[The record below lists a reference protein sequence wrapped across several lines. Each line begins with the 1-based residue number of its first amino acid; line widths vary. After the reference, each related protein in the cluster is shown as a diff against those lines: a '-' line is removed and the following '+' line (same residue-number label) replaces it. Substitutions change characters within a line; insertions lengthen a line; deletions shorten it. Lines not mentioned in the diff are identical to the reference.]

1 MKHLLK
7 FELRACSRRPET
19 YIMLVILSV
28 SGFLIGYKQLTFN
41 TNADMLIN
49 SPYAISSMVGL
60 ISLTSIFTTTIAG
73 AFTLFKEADANFSQI
88 LYATPLS
95 KSQYLFTRFSTV
107 FIIGI
112 LLLILT
118 IAGYMAGQM
127 ACPDKVAFGSF
138 QLKAY
143 LQPLILIAL
152 PNLFL
157 CTSIICSIG
166 WLTKNKLMVYCAG
179 LFLYITYMVLLMYSG
194 SPLLAGGLPK
204 STAAMSIAAISD
216 PFGLSAF
223 YEQTNPWVLAK
234 KNRQYITLT
243 GNLLLNRILSLSIS
257 IILLMIV
264 WKFFSLS
271 LNIKQRKRRPIEILH
286 DDKFRLQPVLTVTDG
301 KHYYLATLKSKVW
314 MDMQWILKSI
324 PFTLIAVA
332 LVFFMSMEFYDGID
346 RGIRLPEQYVTTGLL
361 SNRILYNLPGMLLLV
376 SLFYTGELYW
386 RSTES
391 RFNLIED
398 STPAGRTLRFAA
410 GWLSLSLVMIMLTL
424 LIIMNGII
432 FQLLYQYEY
441 IDWAVYTTLLGLIV
455 TPLILCIGITLWVH
469 KVIPYKWIAFSV
481 SVLLIYLMTGKLST
495 SIGITHPLLRFAEPY
510 AGKYSEMNGWDN
522 YMTAFLW
529 KMIFGFSII
538 LVFHLQRAAFR
549 LITVLV
555 CLVSGI
561 FIYLHYP
568 SLPGQNK
575 LDWQQSYEQNYRR
588 YQQLPQP
595 AITHVSANVELYPRD
610 NRYTVNADYLIQNTS
625 NRCMDSLLVNFD
637 EEVNVDQAYLIANK
651 EKVFFR
657 GKNGFLLLRNAL
669 QPGDTASFHF
679 FFNYHWNPFV
689 GHKAFNAIVQ
699 NGSFIRLSNYFPV
712 FGYRSDLEIYSPV
725 ERRNRSLGMP
735 TPLAKLED
743 SGNDARDFITLD
755 LKIGTAAGQTAIGI
769 GELTGTWSSRD
780 RNYFNYHTTSPIPF
794 RFGIAS
800 AAYNL
805 QSINC
810 NGVKIEVYYYPR
822 HYENVQR
829 LLTDAAGTLAY
840 CKKNFGTY
848 PFKTI
853 RFAEV
858 SQFTTGFAGTCYPA
872 TIFMTEN
879 MIFHTNLA
887 GDRNQD
893 VINELAGH
901 ELSHQW
907 WGADQLVPDERE
919 GAKLLTE
926 TLAMYTELMM
936 AKHTIGMQSVIDKV
950 AMHRQIYYSE
960 RGFSKEEPLYK
971 VNPDNTHLYYSKGLV
986 VMYKLSELIGEERV
1000 NTALRNLLKKHIYP
1014 NPVPVT
1020 TTLLEELYKVSNPLE
1035 KQQID
1040 SLFKMVNEI

>member
-7 FELRACSRRPET
+7 FELRACFRRPET
-19 YIMLVILSV
+19 YIMLIILSV

-41 TNADMLIN
+41 TTADILIN

-60 ISLTSIFTTTIAG
+60 LSLTSIFTTTIVA
-73 AFTLFKEADANFSQI
+73 AFTLFKEADACFSQI
-88 LYATPLS
+88 LYATPLT
-95 KSQYLFTRFSTV
+95 KSQYLITRFSPV
-107 FIIGI
+107 FGIGA
-112 LLLILT
+112 LLLIVT
-118 IAGYMAGQM
+118 IAGYMAGQI
-127 ACPDKVAFGSF
+127 ACPDKVAYGVF

-157 CTSIICSIG
+157 CTSFVCSIG

-194 SPLLAGGLPK
+194 SPLLAGALPK
-204 STAAMSIAAISD
+204 SAGAMSIAAILD

-223 YEQTNPWVLAK
+223 YEQTNPWVLEQ

-243 GNLLLNRILSLSIS
+243 GNLLLNRIIYLAIG
-257 IILLMIV
+257 IVLLMIV
-264 WKFFSLS
+264 WKFLSLS
-271 LNIKQRKRRPIEILH
+271 LSIKQWKRRPTEILH
-286 DDKFRLQPVLTVTDG
+286 KDTFRFQPVLTVTNRN
-301 KHYYLATLKSKVW
+301 YYRLLALKSRVW
-314 MDMQWILKSI
+314 MDIKWILKSM
-324 PFTLIAVA
+324 PFTLIVVA
-332 LVFFMSMEFYDGID
+332 LVFFMSMEFYDEID
-346 RGIRLPEQYVTTGLL
+346 RGIRLPEKYVTTGLL
-361 SNRILYNLPGMLLLV
+361 ANRILYDLPGILLLV

-391 RFNLIED
+391 RFNMIED
-398 STPAGRTLRFAA
+398 STPAGRRLSFAA
-410 GWLSLSLVMIMLTL
+410 AWISLSLVIFIFTL
-424 LIIMNGII
+424 LNITNGII
-432 FQLLYQYEY
+432 FQIFYQYLY
-441 IDWAVYTTLLGLIV
+441 IDWEVYATLLGLIV

-469 KVIPYKWIAFSV
+469 RVIPFKWIAFSV
-481 SVLLIYLMTGKLST
+481 SVLLIYLLTGKLSK

-510 AGKYSEMNGWDN
+510 VGKYSEMNGWDN
-522 YMTAFLW
+522 YIAAFLW

-538 LVFHLQRAAFR
+538 LVFHLRRPTFR
-549 LITVLV
+549 IIAVLV
-555 CLVSGI
+555 CLASGI

-568 SLPGQNK
+568 SLAGKNK

-588 YQQLPQP
+588 YHQLVQP
-595 AITHVSANVELYPRD
+595 AITHVSANVELYPGD
-610 NRYTVNADYLIQNTS
+610 NRYSVNAVYLIQNTS
-625 NRCMDSLLVNFD
+625 NKSIDSILVNFD
-637 EEVNVDQAYLIANK
+637 EEVYVDQAYLVANK

-657 GKNGFLLLRNAL
+657 GKKGFLLLRNAL

-679 FFNYHWNPFV
+679 SFNYHWNPFV

-712 FGYRSDLEIYSPV
+712 FGYRSDLEIYNPV
-725 ERRNRSLGMP
+725 ERRKRRLGMP
-735 TPLAKLED
+735 TPLEQPGHCGMD
-743 SGNDARDFITLD
+743 TRDFITLD

-769 GELTGTWSSRD
+769 GELRGTWSSGH
-780 RNYFNYHTTSPIPF
+780 RNYFSYYATSPVPF
-794 RFGIAS
+794 RFGISS
-800 AAYNL
+800 AAYKL
-805 QSINC
+805 QRLNYKGIK
-810 NGVKIEVYYYPR
+810 VEVYYYPR

-829 LLTDAAGTLAY
+829 LLTDAAGTLDY
-840 CKKNFGTY
+840 CRKNFGTY
-848 PFKTI
+848 PFNTI

-858 SQFTTGFAGTCYPA
+858 SQFTTGFAGTSYPG

-887 GDRNQD
+887 GDRKQD

-907 WGADQLVPDERE
+907 WGANQLVPDDRE
-919 GAKLLTE
+919 GAKMLTE

-936 AKHTIGMQSVIDKV
+936 AKHTTGMQSVIDKV

-960 RGFSKEEPLYK
+960 RGFSQEEPLYK

-986 VMYKLSELIGEERV
+986 VMYNLSELIGEERV
-1000 NTALRNLLKKHIYP
+1000 NTALSHFLKKHIYP

-1020 TTLLEELYKVSNPLE
+1020 TSLLEELYKVSNPLE
-1035 KQQID
+1035 KQKID
-1040 SLFKMVNEI
+1040 SLFKMVTKI